1 MVRSKTYGLIVCL
14 MISVTRK
21 PRVIPW
27 VRPLW
32 ICLRPRPQVTTVWNT
47 DMWVEHVEPPNLV
60 KIGGF
65 FVWKFTDQWQMID
78 WCSMS
83 ISRYLNSKFWS
94 LLYLWPLWRFFFL
107 LPYLFLRKKK
117 TPHIFMVISW
127 NHRFS
132 WGIMF
137 VDFVGYPY
145 PQIMFIK
152 EINWLAL

>member
-1 MVRSKTYGLIVCL
+1 MRSKTNGLIVCFM

-47 DMWVEHVEPPNLV
+47 DMWVEHEIMGLEPPNLV

-65 FVWKFTDQWQMID
+65 FVWKFTDQWEMID

-83 ISRYLNSKFWS
+83 ISRYLHSKFWS
-94 LLYLWPLWRFFFL
+94 LLYLWPLWRRQFFFYAI
-107 LPYLFLRKKK
+107 PVFKNPHPP
-117 TPHIFMVISW
+117 TPHICMVIY
-127 NHRFS
+127 H
-132 WGIMF
+132 GIIVF
-137 VDFVGYPY
+137 HGG
-145 PQIMFIK
+145 
-152 EINWLAL
+152 